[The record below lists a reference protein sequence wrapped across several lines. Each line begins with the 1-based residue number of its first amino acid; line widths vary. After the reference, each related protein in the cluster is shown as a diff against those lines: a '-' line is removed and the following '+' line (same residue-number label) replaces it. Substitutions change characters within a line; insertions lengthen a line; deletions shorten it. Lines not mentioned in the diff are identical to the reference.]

1 MKPGSW
7 QRAAFY
13 AAALVIAIVGA
24 VSTHDNAMT
33 GADLA
38 VGVAR

>member
-1 MKPGSW
+1 MKFTPW
-7 QRAAFY
+7 QRVAFY

-24 VSTHDNAMT
+24 ISTYDNAMN
-33 GADLA
+33 ADVA